1 MKKSSLSSSRKLLD
15 HGTCFL
21 CRTFVFMASAGSA
34 THQVLAVNKAPGG
47 CLGELGDT
55 SPVWANGGDAQLNH
69 LLTSKEGLC
78 RDV

>member
-1 MKKSSLSSSRKLLD
+1 M
-15 HGTCFL
+15 
-21 CRTFVFMASAGSA
+21 FMASAGSA